1 MTVSVLYFPNNK
13 KTVTEKGTNLLHAA
27 AEAGVLIDGSCAGKG
42 LCGKCKVKIL
52 EGDAGKFN
60 RLEEHALSEQEK
72 EDGYRLA
79 CQITVNSD
87 LVVLIPDIHGSSKRK
102 KQMNALPDSFV
113 PNSTIQKR
121 FIKVPKAV
129 IETQKND
136 IARIREAVNDPSMKF
151 DYALLPAIQR
161 AMTAKRGKLTVVLDA
176 HQMIAIEAGDT
187 SSHCYGLAFDIG
199 TTTVVGILWDLIEKK
214 MVDVEASTNPQ
225 SVFGSDVISRIQY
238 CIEEDSHT
246 RQMQKKIMECFNEMI
261 RKFCERNAVEENHIY
276 DMTVV
281 GNTTMSHLFLGV
293 NPVSMSRIPFAPVYS
308 EGIHLKAG
316 QLGIAVN
323 ANANVYTLP
332 NIAGHVGS
340 DITGVMLAAN
350 VFGLPG
356 NTIIIDVGT
365 NGEILVASSGTVEA
379 CSTAA
384 GPAFEGAS
392 IHHGMR
398 AAKGAIEGVTIEEDI
413 SLKVIEDGEPM
424 GICGS
429 GLIDAVGE
437 LIKAGLINKRGN
449 LLTQAEA
456 RDQKIAPA
464 VCDRLFGQG
473 KDTGIVLFRR
483 NGKDSIVLLQ
493 QDIREV
499 QLAKGAILGG
509 MMTLMKNLDFTVH
522 EIDRVIIAGAF
533 GSYINKE
540 SAIRMGLL
548 PAISKDK
555 VISIGNG
562 AGVGAS
568 MALLSQDCR
577 EQAETLT
584 KKIRHIELSKNE
596 DFQEYYIDSMLFAN
610 AYEY

>member
-1 MTVSVLYFPNNK
+1 MAVSVLYLPNNK
-13 KTVTEKGTNLLHAA
+13 NTVTEEGTNLLHAA

-42 LCGKCKVKIL
+42 LCGKCKVIIL
-52 EGDAGKFN
+52 EGDAGN
-60 RLEEHALSEQEK
+60 LNSLEEHALSDKEK
-72 EDGYRLA
+72 EEGYRLA
-79 CQITVNSD
+79 CQITVNTD
-87 LVVLIPDIHGSSKRK
+87 LVVMIPDIHGSSQRK
-102 KQMNALPDSFV
+102 KRMNKLPDSFV
-113 PNSTIQKR
+113 PNITIQKR

-129 IETQKND
+129 IETQIND
-136 IARIREAVNDPSMKF
+136 IDRIREAASCPDMKF
-151 DYALLPAIQR
+151 DHVLLPDIQKAI
-161 AMTAKRGKLTVVLDA
+161 TAKRGKLTVVLSDD
-176 HQMIAIEAGDT
+176 HLIAIEADDT
-187 SSHCYGLAFDIG
+187 SSQCYGLAFDIG

-214 MVDVEASTNPQ
+214 MADVEAATNPQ

-238 CIEEDSHT
+238 CIEEVSHT
-246 RQMQKKIMECFNEMI
+246 KEMQKKIVECFNEMI
-261 RKFCERNAVEENHIY
+261 RKFCERNGIKNNHIY

-293 NPVSMSRIPFAPVYS
+293 NPVSMSRVPFAPVYC

-316 QLGIAVN
+316 QLGIGVN

-340 DITGVMLAAN
+340 DITGVMLATN

-365 NGEILVASSGTVEA
+365 NGEILVAKNGTVEA

-384 GPAFEGAS
+384 GPAFEGAC

-398 AAKGAIEGVTIEEDI
+398 AAKGAIEGITINEDI
-413 SLKVIEDGEPM
+413 SLKVIEDGEPS

-429 GLIDAVGE
+429 GLIDAIGE

-449 LLTQAEA
+449 LLTQDEA
-456 RDQKIAPA
+456 RNKGIAPA
-464 VCDRLFGQG
+464 ICDRLFGKG
-473 KDTGIVLFRR
+473 KDTGIVLFRSA
-483 NGKDSIVLLQ
+483 GKDSIVLLQ

-509 MMTLMKNLDFTVH
+509 MMTLMKNLDFTVDQ
-522 EIDRVIIAGAF
+522 IDRVIVAGAF

-548 PAISKDK
+548 PSISPDK

-568 MALLSQDCR
+568 MALLSINCR
-577 EQAETLT
+577 EQAELLT
-584 KKIRHIELSKNE
+584 KQIRHVELSKND
-596 DFQEYYIDSMLFAN
+596 DFQDYYIDSMLFAN
-610 AYEY
+610 ACE